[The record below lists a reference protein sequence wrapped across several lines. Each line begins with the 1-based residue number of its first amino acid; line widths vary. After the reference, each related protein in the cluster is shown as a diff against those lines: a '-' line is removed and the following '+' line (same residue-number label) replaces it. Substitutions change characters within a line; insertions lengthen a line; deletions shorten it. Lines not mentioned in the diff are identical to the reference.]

1 MSELSGLVQRVLG
14 RVVGRVREVEL
25 VVAALAADR
34 HVLLEG
40 PPGTGKST
48 LLRAVAH
55 ELGLG
60 FEFVEGNAEALP
72 FADGRFDAYTIAFG
86 IRNVPRIEVAL
97 AEALRVLRP
106 GGRFLCLEFSEVDV
120 PVADRLYD
128 LFSFQVIPRLG
139 KVVAGD
145 EDSYR
150 YLVESIRRFP
160 NAERF
165 RAMIED
171 AGFRR
176 VTFTQM
182 TMGVAAL
189 HVGVKI

>member
-1 MSELSGLVQRVLG
+1 MADDVAGAGTPQ
-14 RVVGRVREVEL
+14 VRAVMF
-25 VVAALAADR
+25 VRRA
-34 HVLLEG
+34 
-40 PPGTGKST
+40 PGTDFGDF
-48 LLRAVAH
+48 LGVYRVH
-55 ELGLG
+55 E
-60 FEFVEGNAEALP
+60 
-72 FADGRFDAYTIAFG
+72 
-86 IRNVPRIEVAL
+86 IRVGPNGANTT
-97 AEALRVLRP
+97 RV
-106 GGRFLCLEFSEVDV
+106 
-120 PVADRLYD
+120 
-128 LFSFQVIPRLG
+128 G

-171 AGFRR
+171 AGFHR